1 MRPSQPQKRIAE
13 LIKTIKEHDHRY
25 YVLDDPI
32 LADAEYDALLKELS
46 GLETR
51 YPQFK
56 SPFSPTQRVG
66 AQVSGDLPAV
76 VHRVK
81 MLSLDNTYSPDEIR
95 AWHTRVS
102 KGLEGEAFTMT
113 VEPKVDGVSCSLMYE
128 GGVLVMAATRG
139 DGVTGEDITHNARV
153 IRCIPLR
160 LEGDV
165 ARVLEV
171 RGEVYMDKADLSAL
185 NRLRKEQGEVLFA
198 NPRNAAAGS
207 LKLLDPAVSAGRR
220 LKFFVHSFGLLEGGK
235 PYADQ
240 WQFLS
245 KVEKY
250 GLPVNPHNRLCR
262 HIDDVFTFCDEL
274 YHRRAAMVYEVDGVV
289 VKVNG
294 LGQQARLGMTLKSP
308 RWAVAFKFPAHQATT
323 IVKDI
328 TIQVGR
334 TGVLTPVA
342 ELKPVALAGV
352 TISRATLHNFDEIR
366 RLGVAAGDRVLLER
380 AGDVIPKIVKVVAKL
395 SSSGGIT
402 APKTCPSCKGRI
414 VKEKAE
420 DVAYRCVNPACP
432 QQVERGLIHF
442 AGREAMDIE
451 GLGEAVVVQ
460 LVAKGLVKD
469 VAGLYRLTKNDL
481 LGLELFAGKKADN
494 LLAAIAASK
503 KKPLSRFLFGLGVD
517 HVGQKAAL
525 VLAGRFKD
533 LRSLM
538 AAKEEGLQTVE
549 EIGPV
554 IARSVVEFF
563 KSARTKRL
571 VRSLEATGVN
581 FKEPRAMPAGDRLKG
596 KKFVFTGELNGITR
610 PQAQKMVEAQGALV
624 MSSVSKTTDYVVA
637 GDSPGSKL
645 DKAVQLGISLLDQK
659 QFEEMAHG

>member
-1 MRPSQPQKRIAE
+1 MHPPKAQKRIAE
-13 LIKTIKEHDHRY
+13 LIKTIEEHDHRY

-32 LADAEYDALLKELS
+32 LADAEYDTLLKELS
-46 GLETR
+46 DLETR

-66 AQVSGDLPAV
+66 AQVSGDLPPV

-95 AWHTRVS
+95 AWHVRVS

-113 VEPKVDGVSCSLMYE
+113 VEPKVDGVSCSLLYE
-128 GGVLVMAATRG
+128 GGALVMAATRG
-139 DGVTGEDITHNARV
+139 DGVTGENIIHNARA
-153 IRCIPLR
+153 IRSIPLR

-165 ARVLEV
+165 PRILEV
-171 RGEVYMDKADLSAL
+171 RGEVYMDKADLNAL
-185 NRLRKEQGEVLFA
+185 NHRRKEQGEVLFA

-207 LKLLDPAVSAGRR
+207 LKLLDPAVSAGRH

-245 KVEKY
+245 KVSKY
-250 GLPVNPHNRLCR
+250 GLPVNPHNRLC
-262 HIDDVFTFCDEL
+262 HNIQDVLAFCDEL
-274 YHRRAAMVYEVDGVV
+274 YHRRAAMVYEVDGMV
-289 VKVNG
+289 VKVND
-294 LGQQARLGMTLKSP
+294 LRQQARLGTTLKSP

-323 IVKDI
+323 IVREI

-342 ELKPVALAGV
+342 ELEPVALAGV

-366 RLGVAAGDRVLLER
+366 RLGVARGDRVLLER
-380 AGDVIPKIVKVVAKL
+380 AGDVIPKVIKVVEKL
-395 SSSGGIT
+395 SSSDVIT
-402 APKTCPSCKGRI
+402 APKTCPSCKGKI

-469 VAGLYRLTKNDL
+469 IAGLYRLTKKNL
-481 LGLELFAGKKADN
+481 LGLEFFADKKSDN

-503 KKPLSRFLFGLGVD
+503 KKPLSKFLFGLGVD
-517 HVGQKAAL
+517 NVGQKAAI
-525 VLAGRFKD
+525 VLAARFKD
-533 LRSLM
+533 LKSLM
-538 AAKEEGLQTVE
+538 AAGEDDLQTVE
-549 EIGPV
+549 EIGPI

-563 KSARTKRL
+563 KNTRAKRL
-571 VRSLEATGVN
+571 LRSLEAAGVN
-581 FKEPRAMPAGDRLKG
+581 FKEPRAMPGDRLKG

-610 PQAQKMVEAQGALV
+610 PQAQKMVEAQGAFV
-624 MSSVSKTTDYVVA
+624 MSSVSKATDYVVA
-637 GDSPGSKL
+637 GNTPGSKL
-645 DKAVQLGISLLDQK
+645 DKAAQLGVAVLDQK
-659 QFEEMAHG
+659 QFEEMVHG